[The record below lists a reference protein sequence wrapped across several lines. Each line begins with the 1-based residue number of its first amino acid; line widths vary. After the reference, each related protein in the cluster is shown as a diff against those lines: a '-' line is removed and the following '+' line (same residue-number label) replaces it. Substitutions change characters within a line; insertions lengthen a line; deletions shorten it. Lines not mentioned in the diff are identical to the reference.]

1 MSAVRQQLLL
11 EVRRGQLAGIPEA
24 RRWGFL
30 GDKTATATVMVRG
43 RRVTVPRQ
51 SWARAL
57 KRRWPLLVNVFLLV
71 LADCPP
77 HAVLDLPRLNP
88 CYAD

>member
-1 MSAVRQQLLL
+1 VQYGSSFCSKFG
-11 EVRRGQLAGIPEA
+11 EVSLPVYLKLVDGAS
-24 RRWGFL
+24 WGN
-30 GDKTATATVMVRG
+30 KTATATVMVRG